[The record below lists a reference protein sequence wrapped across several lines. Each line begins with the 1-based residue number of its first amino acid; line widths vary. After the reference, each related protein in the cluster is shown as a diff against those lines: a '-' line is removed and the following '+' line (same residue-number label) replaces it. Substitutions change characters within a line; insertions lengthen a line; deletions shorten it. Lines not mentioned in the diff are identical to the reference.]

1 MSMVSSLISE
11 MIRLKLMSLLTTQL
25 NIVCVGVKASTISSV
40 TESAL
45 SLNIVTVTL
54 NLGEWTCFAVWL
66 MSSNYIQIVMSVI
79 CVICMR
85 RYGKLSRHQY
95 SGSDQQGRRRWWHL
109 RWLHYEGVRRKV
121 KLSTYTVLGMV

>member
-1 MSMVSSLISE
+1 MVSSSISE
-11 MIRLKLMSLLTTQL
+11 MIRLKLVLLLTTQL

-66 MSSNYIQIVMSVI
+66 MGSNYIHIVVSVI
-79 CVICMR
+79 CVICTC

-95 SGSDQQGRRRWWHL
+95 SGSDEQGW
-109 RWLHYEGVRRKV
+109 
-121 KLSTYTVLGMV
+121 